1 MFPGLDVYYTYPALH
16 LTTAGEELG
25 DLDRDVPDLS
35 VGRVTLYCCKD
46 EAVLIPRSVPNTMGA
61 VL

>member
-35 VGRVTLYCCKD
+35 VGRVTL
-46 EAVLIPRSVPNTMGA
+46 LLLQR
-61 VL
+61 